1 MHIFKVS
8 LIASVAGA
16 MALQLHAQPA
26 SPELQ
31 NKALELL
38 RQTMAQ
44 PQPLPNQQAPISSQP
59 AAVASPQPA
68 TTPSPQP
75 ATTVSP
81 QPATT
86 ASSMPAAVPAG
97 KPASPDQQQQA
108 LQLLRE
114 KMAEQAASPT
124 PSSTNRAAAKAK
136 PAKSST
142 SKAPPAANSAT
153 TAAQPGSP
161 TRPAE
166 IASPTAPEQP
176 AGPKTKQQRLMD
188 LLDLYKAD
196 KITPAEYHAQRAKIL
211 SEP

>member
-8 LIASVAGA
+8 FIASVAGA

-44 PQPLPNQQAPISSQP
+44 PQPPPNQQAPITAQP
-59 AAVASPQPA
+59 APTVSPQPAPTPSPQPAPTVSPQPA
-68 TTPSPQP
+68 TTPS
-75 ATTVSP
+75 AI
-81 QPATT
+81 
-86 ASSMPAAVPAG
+86 PAAVPAG
-97 KPASPDQQQQA
+97 RASPDQQQQA

-114 KMAEQAASPT
+114 KMAEQAASPK
-124 PSSTNRAAAKAK
+124 PSATNVASAKAK
-136 PAKSST
+136 PAKSSKT
-142 SKAPPAANSAT
+142 KAAPAKSAT
-153 TAAQPGSP
+153 TTVQSTG
-161 TRPAE
+161 TNRPPE
-166 IASPTAPEQP
+166 IATPAAPEQP

-188 LLDLYKAD
+188 LLELYKAD

-211 SEP
+211 AEP